1 MPVIRGIAQ
10 PSFLALLLPK
20 NCSGV
25 QGHGTN
31 YAVSVYILGRATHV
45 SVAGRISWG
54 SCPWRV
60 GQDKAGCDDTQPPL
74 PCGSCDE
81 IKPSCDSGSPLS
93 SLQGSRPVLL
103 PQIGGWGGDRWV
115 SGPLH
120 STFPISCCLTQ
131 YWAKGSGRGAPQS
144 PPEPLCVSISKP
156 QLFPQGH
163 GQSPEGCWVS
173 CEPSFRKR

>member
-1 MPVIRGIAQ
+1 MPFLFISSAEPPMSLWPAGFPGEAVRGGWARAKQ
-10 PSFLALLLPK
+10 DVMTHSLL
-20 NCSGV
+20 
-25 QGHGTN
+25 
-31 YAVSVYILGRATHV
+31 
-45 SVAGRISWG
+45 
-54 SCPWRV
+54 CPV
-60 GQDKAGCDDTQPPL
+60 GG
-74 PCGSCDE
+74 CDE
-81 IKPSCDSGSPLS
+81 IKPSCDSGPPLS